1 MSVITIENFITIFV
15 CSIGVGCVIGLTT
28 YATNA
33 IVNMFIKIAKN

>member
-1 MSVITIENFITIFV
+1 MSVITIEYFITTFV

-28 YATNA
+28 YAVNA